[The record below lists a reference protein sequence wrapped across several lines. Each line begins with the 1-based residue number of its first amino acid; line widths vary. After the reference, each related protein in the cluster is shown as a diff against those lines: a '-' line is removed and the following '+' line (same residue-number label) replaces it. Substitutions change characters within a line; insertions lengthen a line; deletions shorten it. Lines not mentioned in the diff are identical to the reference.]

1 MLYLDQCEVVYVP
14 TETVVDHEDG
24 HSALSDG
31 NCLI

>member
-1 MLYLDQCEVVYVP
+1 MLYLDWCEVDRVP
-14 TETVVDHEDG
+14 TEPVLDHEDG